1 MRRKLCR
8 SCKELYLPEPQTYR
22 QQKTCNKR
30 SCRDWRI
37 REKWR
42 RWILKNPLYGQSRK
56 VKQKQW
62 RDGHVGYWKR
72 WRKMHS
78 EYVNRNRKEQ
88 KRRDAKK
95 RGFLAKPTEW
105 RQVYIE
111 KLDRIRSLRFL
122 AKPTE
127 CEEVLFYQIEGLCC
141 YLKQELL
148 LAKPT
153 DIDNKRLYVKE

>member
-1 MRRKLCR
+1 
-8 SCKELYLPEPQTYR
+8 
-22 QQKTCNKR
+22 
-30 SCRDWRI
+30 
-37 REKWR
+37 
-42 RWILKNPLYGQSRK
+42 
-56 VKQKQW
+56 
-62 RDGHVGYWKR
+62 
-72 WRKMHS
+72 MHS
-78 EYVNRNRKEQ
+78 EYVKRNRKEQ
-88 KRRDAKK
+88 ERRDAKK